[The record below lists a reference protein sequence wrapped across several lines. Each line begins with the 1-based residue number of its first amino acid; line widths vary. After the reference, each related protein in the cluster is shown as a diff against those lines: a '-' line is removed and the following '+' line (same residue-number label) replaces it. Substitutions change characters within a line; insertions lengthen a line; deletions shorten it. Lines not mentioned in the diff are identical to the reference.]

1 MKLLMKLAQFISNYQ
16 KSTLGGPMMKQFV
29 YYRGM
34 LIQWQTKGLI
44 LLMNVL
50 PDECIRSHRNKSAPF
65 LPEGTVKC
73 MGDLKGK
80 FVKISRWKNVFLHL
94 WQDKPLWAELNKW
107 ESNIYYNITALSL
120 FHSLRKSQYPE
131 KWSVS
136 FKNFFRK
143 CDCISFYLPISSNS
157 RFQL

>member
-107 ESNIYYNITALSL
+107 ESNIYYNITAFSYFISL
-120 FHSLRKSQYPE
+120 ETANTQK
-131 KWSVS
+131 KC
-136 FKNFFRK
+136 FF
-143 CDCISFYLPISSNS
+143 
-157 RFQL
+157 